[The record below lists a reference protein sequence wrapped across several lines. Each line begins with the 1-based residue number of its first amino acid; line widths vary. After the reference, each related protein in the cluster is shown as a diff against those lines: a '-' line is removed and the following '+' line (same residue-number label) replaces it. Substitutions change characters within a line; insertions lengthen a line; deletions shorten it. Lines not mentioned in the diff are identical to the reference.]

1 MILFLSPSLSSSL
14 IGIYFAFLSFSHL
27 HGSYFQT
34 SYWTLDKDNKRDEN
48 DGQILSFASV
58 RYLCM
63 FLNLLQMAS
72 GVPLT
77 ARALA
82 QSNPNDLQRIANP
95 SLEVNERRLRPIY
108 DYMEIHK

>member
-1 MILFLSPSLSSSL
+1 MSDSLVLFCSISV
-14 IGIYFAFLSFSHL
+14 HV
-27 HGSYFQT
+27 
-34 SYWTLDKDNKRDEN
+34 LD
-48 DGQILSFASV
+48 
-58 RYLCM
+58 
-63 FLNLLQMAS
+63 LLQMAS